1 MKKLLFLTT
10 LVLTSLTTFAQGNN
24 DKLPDGIMSL
34 EWRYNP
40 FDYEGKPVNMAQFY
54 GRLFLN
60 NKSVVRLGVG
70 VGFDRDKQEGSWNKN
85 TSSVNANYYDIEHM
99 DSIKE
104 SNELTL
110 KLSVGYEYHFANT
123 GRLDFYA
130 GAEGG
135 FLGKFCS
142 GSYAKSVNNT
152 NVTSQ
157 FRQGWGLY
165 NSDGELVEVLFIRY
179 TTTALGN
186 GEYVTVSSRPLN
198 FGAGITSG
206 TYRIMPIYSIYPSED
221 YKPCIGSDVNYIE
234 VKITSNT
241 LTLIP
246 YGENGNAKYTVNNV
260 TFDGF
265 KHPGKT
271 VKVTVDITNNGTS
284 MNDKLFL
291 FVFSFCQHDNR
302 HYGRKQ
308 NQPSKTQLP
317 IHSTKVRL
325 SE

>member
-10 LVLTSLTTFAQGNN
+10 LVLTSLTTFALGNN

-152 NVTSQ
+152 NVT
-157 FRQGWGLY
+157 
-165 NSDGELVEVLFIRY
+165 VL
-179 TTTALGN
+179 LGN
-186 GEYVTVSSRPLN
+186 KN
-198 FGAGITSG
+198 
-206 TYRIMPIYSIYPSED
+206 
-221 YKPCIGSDVNYIE
+221 
-234 VKITSNT
+234 
-241 LTLIP
+241 
-246 YGENGNAKYTVNNV
+246 TVNNADYTNIDYTKMTPDNKVNEMGLFATVFTGVDFFVYKGLYLGAELGITFNTGKKTNGNYTQETIKQTVVGADV
-260 TFDGF
+260 T
-265 KHPGKT
+265 KH
-271 VKVTVDITNNGTS
+271 ITSKYSTETGNTITTDHVNNTTTTTPSYAREHTGT
-284 MNDKLFL
+284 
-291 FVFSFCQHDNR
+291 
-302 HYGRKQ
+302 Y
-308 NQPSKTQLP
+308 
-317 IHSTKVRL
+317 TKVYFEPVIRL
-325 SE
+325 GWMF

>member
-110 KLSVGYEYHFANT
+110 KLSVGYEYHVANT

-152 NVTSQ
+152 NVT
-157 FRQGWGLY
+157 
-165 NSDGELVEVLFIRY
+165 VL
-179 TTTALGN
+179 LGN
-186 GEYVTVSSRPLN
+186 KN
-198 FGAGITSG
+198 
-206 TYRIMPIYSIYPSED
+206 
-221 YKPCIGSDVNYIE
+221 
-234 VKITSNT
+234 
-241 LTLIP
+241 
-246 YGENGNAKYTVNNV
+246 TVNNADYTNIDYTKMTPDNKVNEMGLFATVFTGVDFFVYKGLYLGAELGITFNTGKKKNGNYTQETIKQTVVGADV
-260 TFDGF
+260 T
-265 KHPGKT
+265 KH
-271 VKVTVDITNNGTS
+271 ITSKYSTETGNTITTDHVNNTTTTTPSYAREHTGT
-284 MNDKLFL
+284 
-291 FVFSFCQHDNR
+291 
-302 HYGRKQ
+302 Y
-308 NQPSKTQLP
+308 
-317 IHSTKVRL
+317 TKVYFEPVIRL
-325 SE
+325 GWMF

>member
-110 KLSVGYEYHFANT
+110 KLSIGYEYHFANT

-152 NVTSQ
+152 NVT
-157 FRQGWGLY
+157 
-165 NSDGELVEVLFIRY
+165 VL
-179 TTTALGN
+179 LGN
-186 GEYVTVSSRPLN
+186 KN
-198 FGAGITSG
+198 
-206 TYRIMPIYSIYPSED
+206 
-221 YKPCIGSDVNYIE
+221 
-234 VKITSNT
+234 
-241 LTLIP
+241 
-246 YGENGNAKYTVNNV
+246 TVNNADYTNIDYTKMTPDNKVNEMGLFATVFTGVDFFVYKGLYLGAELGITFNTGKKKNGNYTQETIKQTVVGADV
-260 TFDGF
+260 T
-265 KHPGKT
+265 KH
-271 VKVTVDITNNGTS
+271 ITSKYSTETGNTITTDHVNNTTTTTPSYAREHTGT
-284 MNDKLFL
+284 
-291 FVFSFCQHDNR
+291 
-302 HYGRKQ
+302 Y
-308 NQPSKTQLP
+308 
-317 IHSTKVRL
+317 TKVYFEPVIRL
-325 SE
+325 GWMF

>member
-10 LVLTSLTTFAQGNN
+10 LVLTSLTTFAQGSN

-110 KLSVGYEYHFANT
+110 KLSIGYEYHFANT

-152 NVTSQ
+152 NVT
-157 FRQGWGLY
+157 
-165 NSDGELVEVLFIRY
+165 VL
-179 TTTALGN
+179 LGN
-186 GEYVTVSSRPLN
+186 KN
-198 FGAGITSG
+198 
-206 TYRIMPIYSIYPSED
+206 
-221 YKPCIGSDVNYIE
+221 
-234 VKITSNT
+234 
-241 LTLIP
+241 
-246 YGENGNAKYTVNNV
+246 TVNNADYTNIDYTKMTPDNKVNEMGLFATVFTGVDFFVYKGLYLGAELGITFNTGKKKNGNYTQETIKQTVVGADV
-260 TFDGF
+260 T
-265 KHPGKT
+265 KH
-271 VKVTVDITNNGTS
+271 ITSKYSTETGNTITTDHVNNTTTTTPSYAREHTGT
-284 MNDKLFL
+284 
-291 FVFSFCQHDNR
+291 
-302 HYGRKQ
+302 Y
-308 NQPSKTQLP
+308 
-317 IHSTKVRL
+317 TKVYFEPVIRL
-325 SE
+325 GWMF

>member
-152 NVTSQ
+152 NVT
-157 FRQGWGLY
+157 
-165 NSDGELVEVLFIRY
+165 VL
-179 TTTALGN
+179 LGN
-186 GEYVTVSSRPLN
+186 KN
-198 FGAGITSG
+198 
-206 TYRIMPIYSIYPSED
+206 
-221 YKPCIGSDVNYIE
+221 
-234 VKITSNT
+234 
-241 LTLIP
+241 
-246 YGENGNAKYTVNNV
+246 TVNNADYTNIDYTKMTPDNKVNEMGLFATIFTGVDFFVYKGLYLGAELGITFNTGKKKNGNYTQETIKQTVVGADV
-260 TFDGF
+260 T
-265 KHPGKT
+265 KH
-271 VKVTVDITNNGTS
+271 ITSKYSTETGNTITTDHVNNTTTTTPSYAREHTGT
-284 MNDKLFL
+284 
-291 FVFSFCQHDNR
+291 
-302 HYGRKQ
+302 Y
-308 NQPSKTQLP
+308 
-317 IHSTKVRL
+317 TKVYFEPVIRL
-325 SE
+325 GWMF

>member
-152 NVTSQ
+152 NVT
-157 FRQGWGLY
+157 
-165 NSDGELVEVLFIRY
+165 VL
-179 TTTALGN
+179 LGN
-186 GEYVTVSSRPLN
+186 KN
-198 FGAGITSG
+198 
-206 TYRIMPIYSIYPSED
+206 
-221 YKPCIGSDVNYIE
+221 
-234 VKITSNT
+234 
-241 LTLIP
+241 
-246 YGENGNAKYTVNNV
+246 TVNNADYTNIDYTKMTPDNKVNEMGMFATVFTGVDFFVYKGLYLGAELGITFNTGKKKNGNYTQETIKQTVVGADV
-260 TFDGF
+260 T
-265 KHPGKT
+265 KH
-271 VKVTVDITNNGTS
+271 ITSKYSTETGNTITTDHVNNTTTTTPSYAREHTGT
-284 MNDKLFL
+284 
-291 FVFSFCQHDNR
+291 
-302 HYGRKQ
+302 Y
-308 NQPSKTQLP
+308 
-317 IHSTKVRL
+317 TKVYFEPVIRL
-325 SE
+325 GWMF

>member
-1 MKKLLFLTT
+1 
-10 LVLTSLTTFAQGNN
+10 VLTSLTTFAQGNN

-152 NVTSQ
+152 NVT
-157 FRQGWGLY
+157 
-165 NSDGELVEVLFIRY
+165 VL
-179 TTTALGN
+179 LGN
-186 GEYVTVSSRPLN
+186 KN
-198 FGAGITSG
+198 
-206 TYRIMPIYSIYPSED
+206 
-221 YKPCIGSDVNYIE
+221 
-234 VKITSNT
+234 
-241 LTLIP
+241 
-246 YGENGNAKYTVNNV
+246 TVNNADYTNIDYTKMTPDNKVNEMGLFATVFTGVDFFVYKGLYLGAELGITFNTGKKKNGNYTQETIKQTVVGADV
-260 TFDGF
+260 T
-265 KHPGKT
+265 KH
-271 VKVTVDITNNGTS
+271 ITSKYSTETGNTITTDHVNNTTTTTPSYAREHTGT
-284 MNDKLFL
+284 
-291 FVFSFCQHDNR
+291 
-302 HYGRKQ
+302 Y
-308 NQPSKTQLP
+308 
-317 IHSTKVRL
+317 TKVYFEPVIRL
-325 SE
+325 GWMF

>member
-10 LVLTSLTTFAQGNN
+10 LVLTSLTTFAQGSN

-152 NVTSQ
+152 NVT
-157 FRQGWGLY
+157 
-165 NSDGELVEVLFIRY
+165 VL
-179 TTTALGN
+179 LGN
-186 GEYVTVSSRPLN
+186 KN
-198 FGAGITSG
+198 
-206 TYRIMPIYSIYPSED
+206 
-221 YKPCIGSDVNYIE
+221 
-234 VKITSNT
+234 
-241 LTLIP
+241 
-246 YGENGNAKYTVNNV
+246 TVNNADYTNIDYTKMTPDNKVNEMGLFATVFTGVDFFVYRGLYLGAELGITFNTGKKKNGNYTQETIKQTVVGADV
-260 TFDGF
+260 T
-265 KHPGKT
+265 KH
-271 VKVTVDITNNGTS
+271 ITSKYSTETGNTITTDHVNNTTTTTPSYAREHTGT
-284 MNDKLFL
+284 
-291 FVFSFCQHDNR
+291 
-302 HYGRKQ
+302 Y
-308 NQPSKTQLP
+308 
-317 IHSTKVRL
+317 TKVYFEPVIRL
-325 SE
+325 GWMF

>member
-135 FLGKFCS
+135 LLGKFCS

-152 NVTSQ
+152 NVT
-157 FRQGWGLY
+157 
-165 NSDGELVEVLFIRY
+165 VL
-179 TTTALGN
+179 LGN
-186 GEYVTVSSRPLN
+186 KN
-198 FGAGITSG
+198 
-206 TYRIMPIYSIYPSED
+206 
-221 YKPCIGSDVNYIE
+221 
-234 VKITSNT
+234 
-241 LTLIP
+241 
-246 YGENGNAKYTVNNV
+246 TVNNADYTNIDYTKMTPDNKVNEMGLFATVFTGVDFFVYKGLYLGAELGITFNTGKKKNGNYTQETIKQTVVGADV
-260 TFDGF
+260 T
-265 KHPGKT
+265 KH
-271 VKVTVDITNNGTS
+271 ITSKYSTETGNTITTDHVNNTTTTTPSYAREHTGT
-284 MNDKLFL
+284 
-291 FVFSFCQHDNR
+291 
-302 HYGRKQ
+302 Y
-308 NQPSKTQLP
+308 
-317 IHSTKVRL
+317 TKVYFEPVIRL
-325 SE
+325 GWMF

>member
-152 NVTSQ
+152 NVT
-157 FRQGWGLY
+157 
-165 NSDGELVEVLFIRY
+165 VL
-179 TTTALGN
+179 LGN
-186 GEYVTVSSRPLN
+186 KN
-198 FGAGITSG
+198 
-206 TYRIMPIYSIYPSED
+206 
-221 YKPCIGSDVNYIE
+221 
-234 VKITSNT
+234 
-241 LTLIP
+241 
-246 YGENGNAKYTVNNV
+246 TVNNADYTNIDYTKMTPDNKVNEMGLFATVFTGVDFFVYKGLYLGAELGITFNTGKKKNGNYTQETIKQTVVGADV
-260 TFDGF
+260 T
-265 KHPGKT
+265 KH
-271 VKVTVDITNNGTS
+271 ITSKYSTETGNTITTDNVNNTTTTTPSYAREHTGT
-284 MNDKLFL
+284 
-291 FVFSFCQHDNR
+291 
-302 HYGRKQ
+302 Y
-308 NQPSKTQLP
+308 
-317 IHSTKVRL
+317 TKVYFEPVIRL
-325 SE
+325 GWMF

>member
-10 LVLTSLTTFAQGNN
+10 LVLTSLTTFAQGSN

-152 NVTSQ
+152 NVT
-157 FRQGWGLY
+157 
-165 NSDGELVEVLFIRY
+165 VL
-179 TTTALGN
+179 LGN
-186 GEYVTVSSRPLN
+186 KN
-198 FGAGITSG
+198 
-206 TYRIMPIYSIYPSED
+206 
-221 YKPCIGSDVNYIE
+221 
-234 VKITSNT
+234 
-241 LTLIP
+241 
-246 YGENGNAKYTVNNV
+246 TVNNADYTNIDYTKMTPDNKVNEMGMFATVFTGVDFFVYKGLYLGAELGITFNTGKKKNGNYTQETIKQTVVGADV
-260 TFDGF
+260 T
-265 KHPGKT
+265 KH
-271 VKVTVDITNNGTS
+271 ITSKYSTETGNTITTDHVNNTTTTTPSYAREHTGT
-284 MNDKLFL
+284 
-291 FVFSFCQHDNR
+291 
-302 HYGRKQ
+302 Y
-308 NQPSKTQLP
+308 
-317 IHSTKVRL
+317 TKVYFEPVIRL
-325 SE
+325 GWMF

>member
-10 LVLTSLTTFAQGNN
+10 LVLTSLTTFAQGSN

-152 NVTSQ
+152 NVT
-157 FRQGWGLY
+157 
-165 NSDGELVEVLFIRY
+165 VL
-179 TTTALGN
+179 LGN
-186 GEYVTVSSRPLN
+186 KN
-198 FGAGITSG
+198 
-206 TYRIMPIYSIYPSED
+206 
-221 YKPCIGSDVNYIE
+221 
-234 VKITSNT
+234 
-241 LTLIP
+241 
-246 YGENGNAKYTVNNV
+246 TVNNADYTNIDYTKMTPDNKVNEMGLFATVFTGVDFFVYKGLYLGAELGITFNTGKKKNGNYTQETIKQTVVGADV
-260 TFDGF
+260 T
-265 KHPGKT
+265 KH
-271 VKVTVDITNNGTS
+271 ITSKYSTETGNTITTDHVNNTTTTTPSYAREHTGT
-284 MNDKLFL
+284 
-291 FVFSFCQHDNR
+291 
-302 HYGRKQ
+302 Y
-308 NQPSKTQLP
+308 
-317 IHSTKVRL
+317 TKVYFEPVIRL
-325 SE
+325 GWMF

>member
-10 LVLTSLTTFAQGNN
+10 LVLTSLTTFAQGSN

-70 VGFDRDKQEGSWNKN
+70 VGFDRDKQECSWNKN
-85 TSSVNANYYDIEHM
+85 TSSINANYYDIEHM

-152 NVTSQ
+152 NVT
-157 FRQGWGLY
+157 
-165 NSDGELVEVLFIRY
+165 VL
-179 TTTALGN
+179 LGN
-186 GEYVTVSSRPLN
+186 KN
-198 FGAGITSG
+198 
-206 TYRIMPIYSIYPSED
+206 
-221 YKPCIGSDVNYIE
+221 
-234 VKITSNT
+234 
-241 LTLIP
+241 
-246 YGENGNAKYTVNNV
+246 TVNNADYTNIDYTKMTPDNKVNEMGLFATVFTGVDFFVYKGLYLGAELGITFNTGKKKNGNYTQETIKQTVVGADV
-260 TFDGF
+260 T
-265 KHPGKT
+265 KH
-271 VKVTVDITNNGTS
+271 ITSKYSTETGNTITTDHVNNTTTTTPSYAREHTGT
-284 MNDKLFL
+284 
-291 FVFSFCQHDNR
+291 
-302 HYGRKQ
+302 Y
-308 NQPSKTQLP
+308 
-317 IHSTKVRL
+317 TKVYFEPVIRL
-325 SE
+325 GWMF

>member
-10 LVLTSLTTFAQGNN
+10 LMLTSLTTFAQGNN

-152 NVTSQ
+152 NVT
-157 FRQGWGLY
+157 
-165 NSDGELVEVLFIRY
+165 VL
-179 TTTALGN
+179 LGN
-186 GEYVTVSSRPLN
+186 KN
-198 FGAGITSG
+198 
-206 TYRIMPIYSIYPSED
+206 
-221 YKPCIGSDVNYIE
+221 
-234 VKITSNT
+234 
-241 LTLIP
+241 
-246 YGENGNAKYTVNNV
+246 TVNNADYTNIDYTKMTPDNKVNEMGLFATVFTGVDFFVYKGLYLGAELGITFNTGKKKNGNYTQETIKQTVVGADV
-260 TFDGF
+260 T
-265 KHPGKT
+265 KH
-271 VKVTVDITNNGTS
+271 ITSKYSTETGNTITTDHVNNTTTTTPSYAREHTGT
-284 MNDKLFL
+284 
-291 FVFSFCQHDNR
+291 
-302 HYGRKQ
+302 Y
-308 NQPSKTQLP
+308 
-317 IHSTKVRL
+317 TKVYFEPVIRL
-325 SE
+325 GWMF

>member
-1 MKKLLFLTT
+1 
-10 LVLTSLTTFAQGNN
+10 
-24 DKLPDGIMSL
+24 
-34 EWRYNP
+34 
-40 FDYEGKPVNMAQFY
+40 MAQFY

-152 NVTSQ
+152 NVT
-157 FRQGWGLY
+157 
-165 NSDGELVEVLFIRY
+165 VL
-179 TTTALGN
+179 LGN
-186 GEYVTVSSRPLN
+186 KN
-198 FGAGITSG
+198 
-206 TYRIMPIYSIYPSED
+206 
-221 YKPCIGSDVNYIE
+221 
-234 VKITSNT
+234 
-241 LTLIP
+241 
-246 YGENGNAKYTVNNV
+246 TVNNADYTNIDYTKMTPDNKVNEMGLFATVFTGVDFFVYKGLYLGAELGITFNTGKKKNGNYTQETIKQTVVGADV
-260 TFDGF
+260 T
-265 KHPGKT
+265 KH
-271 VKVTVDITNNGTS
+271 ITSKYSTETGNTITTDHVNNTTTTTPSYAREHTGT
-284 MNDKLFL
+284 
-291 FVFSFCQHDNR
+291 
-302 HYGRKQ
+302 Y
-308 NQPSKTQLP
+308 
-317 IHSTKVRL
+317 TKVYFEPVIRL
-325 SE
+325 GWMF

>member
-85 TSSVNANYYDIEHM
+85 TSSVKANYYDIEHM

-152 NVTSQ
+152 NVT
-157 FRQGWGLY
+157 
-165 NSDGELVEVLFIRY
+165 VL
-179 TTTALGN
+179 LGN
-186 GEYVTVSSRPLN
+186 KN
-198 FGAGITSG
+198 
-206 TYRIMPIYSIYPSED
+206 
-221 YKPCIGSDVNYIE
+221 
-234 VKITSNT
+234 
-241 LTLIP
+241 
-246 YGENGNAKYTVNNV
+246 TVNNADYTNIDYTKMTPDNKV
-260 TFDGF
+260 NEMGLFATVFTGVDFFVYKGLYLGAELGITFNTGKKKNGSLTRVNGIKTIIDG
-265 KHPGKT
+265 T
-271 VKVTVDITNNGTS
+271 VKDEKAEKYSSETGITTNYDGTTTQGPVTETKGT
-284 MNDKLFL
+284 
-291 FVFSFCQHDNR
+291 
-302 HYGRKQ
+302 Y
-308 NQPSKTQLP
+308 
-317 IHSTKVRL
+317 TKIYIEPAIRIGWMF
-325 SE
+325 

>member
-70 VGFDRDKQEGSWNKN
+70 VGFERDKQEGSWNKN

-110 KLSVGYEYHFANT
+110 KLSVGYEYHVANT

-152 NVTSQ
+152 NVT
-157 FRQGWGLY
+157 
-165 NSDGELVEVLFIRY
+165 VL
-179 TTTALGN
+179 LGN
-186 GEYVTVSSRPLN
+186 KN
-198 FGAGITSG
+198 
-206 TYRIMPIYSIYPSED
+206 
-221 YKPCIGSDVNYIE
+221 
-234 VKITSNT
+234 
-241 LTLIP
+241 
-246 YGENGNAKYTVNNV
+246 TVNNADYTNIDYTKMTPDNKVNEMGLFATVFTGVDFFVYKGLYLGAELGITFNTGKKKNGNYTQETIKQTVVGADV
-260 TFDGF
+260 T
-265 KHPGKT
+265 KH
-271 VKVTVDITNNGTS
+271 ITSKYSTETGNTITTDHVNNTTTTTPSYAREHTGT
-284 MNDKLFL
+284 
-291 FVFSFCQHDNR
+291 
-302 HYGRKQ
+302 Y
-308 NQPSKTQLP
+308 
-317 IHSTKVRL
+317 TKVYFEPVIRL
-325 SE
+325 GWMF

>member
-1 MKKLLFLTT
+1 MKKLLFLTA
-10 LVLTSLTTFAQGNN
+10 LVLSCLTTTAQETK
-24 DKLPDGIMSL
+24 DKLPDGIMAL

-110 KLSVGYEYHFANT
+110 KLSLGYEYHFANT

-142 GSYAKSVNNT
+142 GNYAKTEKNT
-152 NVTSQ
+152 NVT
-157 FRQGWGLY
+157 
-165 NSDGELVEVLFIRY
+165 
-179 TTTALGN
+179 
-186 GEYVTVSSRPLN
+186 VSS
-198 FGAGITSG
+198 G
-206 TYRIMPIYSIYPSED
+206 TKSTVD
-221 YKPCIGSDVNYIE
+221 NVNYINRDYSKMTPDNKVNE
-234 VKITSNT
+234 MGLFATVFTGVDFFVYKGLYLGAELGITFNTGSKKNGNYTQETIEQIVVGSSVTKHITSKYSTDSGNT
-241 LTLIP
+241 VTTDHI
-246 YGENGNAKYTVNNV
+246 NKTTTTV
-260 TFDGF
+260 
-265 KHPGKT
+265 
-271 VKVTVDITNNGTS
+271 
-284 MNDKLFL
+284 
-291 FVFSFCQHDNR
+291 
-302 HYGRKQ
+302 
-308 NQPSKTQLP
+308 PSYVREHTG
-317 IHSTKVRL
+317 SYTKVYFEPVIRL
-325 SE
+325 GWMF